1 MDVRSDG
8 RGSQSGLMLLVQAR
22 TRVCAL
28 PLSHVVE
35 TMRPLPI
42 QPVPVAPAFILGLS
56 VIRGEP
62 VPVVDLGALLGCP
75 EPAQSRRLVAVRMG
89 ERRAALAVEAVL
101 RIVSETALER
111 RALPPLLRSAG
122 DRTVAA
128 VSALDREFLSILE
141 TAHLVPHELWSR
153 LPAEGPAR

>member
-1 MDVRSDG
+1 MADG
-8 RGSQSGLMLLVQAR
+8 LLLLVQAR

-28 PLSHVVE
+28 PLGHVLE

-62 VPVVDLGALLGCP
+62 VPLVDLGRLLGFP
-75 EPAQSRRLVAVRMG
+75 EPPQTRRFVAVRVG

-101 RIVSETALER
+101 KIVSEAALDR
-111 RALPPLLRSAG
+111 RELPPLLRGAG
-122 DRTVAA
+122 DQTVAA
-128 VSALDREFLSILE
+128 VSALDREFLTILE
-141 TAHLVPHELWSR
+141 AAHLVPDEVWSR
-153 LPAEGPAR
+153 LPAEGAAR